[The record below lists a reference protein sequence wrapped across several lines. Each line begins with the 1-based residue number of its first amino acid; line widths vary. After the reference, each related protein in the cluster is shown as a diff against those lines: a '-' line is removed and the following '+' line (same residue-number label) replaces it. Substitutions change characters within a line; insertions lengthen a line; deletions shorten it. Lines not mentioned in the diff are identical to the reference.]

1 MGSNEIAFKG
11 GDADRSHPPDRFVS
25 RWVWPRVIKE
35 AADLRRIQRPAIS
48 NGERI
53 REAIP
58 PPPSPGFYGRIR
70 VNDANDAQSLAAQ
83 LFSHGQSRRGKKPSL
98 VDRSI

>member
-35 AADLRRIQRPAIS
+35 AADLRQIQRPAIS

-58 PPPSPGFYGRIR
+58 PLFYGRIR

-83 LFSHGQSRRGKKPSL
+83 LFSHGQSRRDKKPSL

>member
-11 GDADRSHPPDRFVS
+11 RDADRSHPPDRFVS

-35 AADLRRIQRPAIS
+35 AADLRRIQRPAIF

-58 PPPSPGFYGRIR
+58 PPSPRILWTNSCERCSKLGRTIIFTWPVEAR
-70 VNDANDAQSLAAQ
+70 
-83 LFSHGQSRRGKKPSL
+83 
-98 VDRSI
+98 

>member
-35 AADLRRIQRPAIS
+35 AADLWQIQRPAIS

-58 PPPSPGFYGRIR
+58 PLFYGRIR

>member
-11 GDADRSHPPDRFVS
+11 RDADRSHPPDRFVS

-35 AADLRRIQRPAIS
+35 ATDLRRIQRPAIS

-58 PPPSPGFYGRIR
+58 PLFYGRIR

>member
-58 PPPSPGFYGRIR
+58 PPPDSMDEF
-70 VNDANDAQSLAAQ
+70 V
-83 LFSHGQSRRGKKPSL
+83 
-98 VDRSI
+98 

>member
-1 MGSNEIAFKG
+1 MGSNEIAFKK

-25 RWVWPRVIKE
+25 REMGASDKRGRE
-35 AADLRRIQRPAIS
+35 AADLRWIQRLAIS

-58 PPPSPGFYGRIR
+58 RILWTNSCERCSKLGRTIIFTWPVEAR
-70 VNDANDAQSLAAQ
+70 
-83 LFSHGQSRRGKKPSL
+83 
-98 VDRSI
+98 